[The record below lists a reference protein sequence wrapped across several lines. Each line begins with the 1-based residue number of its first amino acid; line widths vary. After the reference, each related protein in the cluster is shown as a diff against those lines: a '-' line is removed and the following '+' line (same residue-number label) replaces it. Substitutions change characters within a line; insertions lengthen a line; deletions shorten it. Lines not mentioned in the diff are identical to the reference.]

1 MVGRLTLDQEVGVR
15 VPAPQPHEAAGNSG
29 FLFTTVATGG
39 GALELPREELP
50 DRRAIVPIGFAAAP
64 GGPTATAP
72 AVTATTKANAAA
84 RERLRV
90 TDPPPRLR
98 PIVRRDGGAARIQH
112 TQKDPRPGRHRF
124 GSAARPCAAN
134 HVPRTR
140 LSVAHIQIHGWADHR
155 EGAGRQPGPHRCRT
169 AREHMQRPHLDLAV
183 FDRHTSRPVTRTD
196 HQRHPDVAIPAMQR
210 NHTERQ
216 PPHTLRSRRPC
227 DPARCP
233 ARIRAEPRPQ
243 HICLT
248 AKREHRRTWP
258 AKTASFVPVPN
269 RACTIR
275 RRARNGRPTK
285 SRLLIESCRRRR
297 NGRNHL
303 RLLTTASTRR
313 RDRKRHGNEEHGN
326 HACHLASMRLHP
338 RVAKP

>member
-50 DRRAIVPIGFAAAP
+50 DRRAIVPIGLRRCPRRP
-64 GGPTATAP
+64 G
-72 AVTATTKANAAA
+72 
-84 RERLRV
+84 
-90 TDPPPRLR
+90 
-98 PIVRRDGGAARIQH
+98 RDGASRDRYDESERSGTRASPGHGPSSSTAANRTPRRRCPRIQH

-196 HQRHPDVAIPAMQR
+196 HQRHPDVAIPAIER
-210 NHTERQ
+210 DHTERQ
-216 PPHTLRSRRPC
+216 PPHMLRSRRPC